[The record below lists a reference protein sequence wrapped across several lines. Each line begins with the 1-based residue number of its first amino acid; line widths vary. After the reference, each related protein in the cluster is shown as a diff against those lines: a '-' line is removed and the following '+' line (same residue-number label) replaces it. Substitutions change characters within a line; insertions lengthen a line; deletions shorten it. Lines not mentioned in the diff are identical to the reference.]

1 MQKDQP
7 STQPVEAVK
16 LPRAKLAELRPCF
29 AMASTQIRIAR
40 TPVKV
45 NGIVSVYAN

>member
-16 LPRAKLAELRPCF
+16 LPKAKLPLLRPF
-29 AMASTQIRIAR
+29 LAMARVQMRMAR
-40 TPVKV
+40 TPAKVK
-45 NGIVSVYAN
+45 GIVRV